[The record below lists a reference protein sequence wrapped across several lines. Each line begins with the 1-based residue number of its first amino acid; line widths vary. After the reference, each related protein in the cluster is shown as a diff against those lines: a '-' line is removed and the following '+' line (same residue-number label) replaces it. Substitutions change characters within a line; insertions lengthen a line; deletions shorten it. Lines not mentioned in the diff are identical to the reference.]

1 MKKHVLLMIMVLM
14 SLNVVAQEM
23 EEFFGCD
30 MYGIT
35 NVVHGEKEECWY
47 ITKVEPYS
55 QVDMAGLRAGDLLT
69 SSDTVNNVYHVGGSK
84 QLVNVGSYMELEKD
98 SYLTELEVMD
108 KGKTKYGLVGYRTWN
123 SNPFIYKN
131 TQVYSDPEV
140 SLYDYSTFDFE
151 FTENNVIQQKEISG
165 IIEKELNKKN
175 LKWDKDNPD
184 VLIFINYYSDR
195 RENYTPPTQ
204 EIITR
209 YKYGYE
215 IGSGWG
221 TRQYIE
227 SQTRGGYTKVL
238 NLIKFTITML
248 DAEKVRKG
256 CKVPPIIWNA
266 DFEVPDFSVI
276 PPLKPFCADVAEFM
290 FCQFPIVHPYNQS
303 ISKKRY
309 YQAVGLLFE
318 KKKPKVIYHVLK
330 GSPAEKAGLK
340 AGDEF
345 VKYGK
350 EKFIDED
357 SGNTSFDML
366 IKRKNGKKET
376 IHFDNVKSY
385 EVLDIQ

>member
-1 MKKHVLLMIMVLM
+1 MKINSIIDLVKDLDTSRQTKNLNKLLIRILLHLQV
-14 SLNVVAQEM
+14 
-23 EEFFGCD
+23 EF
-30 MYGIT
+30 
-35 NVVHGEKEECWY
+35 
-47 ITKVEPYS
+47 S
-55 QVDMAGLRAGDLLT
+55 
-69 SSDTVNNVYHVGGSK
+69 
-84 QLVNVGSYMELEKD
+84 
-98 SYLTELEVMD
+98 
-108 KGKTKYGLVGYRTWN
+108 
-123 SNPFIYKN
+123 
-131 TQVYSDPEV
+131 
-140 SLYDYSTFDFE
+140 YDYSTFDFE

-175 LKWDKDNPD
+175 LKRDKDNPD

-221 TRQYIE
+221 PRQYIE

-256 CKVPPIIWNA
+256 CKVTPIIWNA

-276 PPLKPFCADVAEFM
+276 PPLKPFCTDVAEFM

-303 ISKKRY
+303 ISKKCY